1 MREGCQTFFSCREEG
16 EILKDIEDQGSAD
29 NQEIR
34 TKQNKT
40 KPEGCCVS
48 TQAANRPKGLSVT

>member
-1 MREGCQTFFSCREEG
+1 MKERCQIFFSFREEG
-16 EILKDIEDQGSAD
+16 EILKDTEDQGSAD

-48 TQAANRPKGLSVT
+48 IQAANSPKGLSVT

>member
-1 MREGCQTFFSCREEG
+1 MKERCQFFFFYSERKE
-16 EILKDIEDQGSAD
+16 KDIEDQGSAD

-48 TQAANRPKGLSVT
+48 IQAANSPKGLSVT